1 MTDIMN
7 GPMTGM
13 MMAGCGI
20 AMLLVGAVL
29 ILSVMA
35 LIKYLR
41 RPA

>member
-1 MTDIMN
+1 MTNMMN

>member
-1 MTDIMN
+1 MMN

-13 MMAGCGI
+13 LMAGCGI
-20 AMLLVGAVL
+20 AILLVGAVL
-29 ILSVMA
+29 VLSVMA

>member
-1 MTDIMN
+1 MTDMMN

-13 MMAGCGI
+13 LMAGCGI
-20 AMLLVGAVL
+20 AILLVGAVL
-29 ILSVMA
+29 VLSVMA